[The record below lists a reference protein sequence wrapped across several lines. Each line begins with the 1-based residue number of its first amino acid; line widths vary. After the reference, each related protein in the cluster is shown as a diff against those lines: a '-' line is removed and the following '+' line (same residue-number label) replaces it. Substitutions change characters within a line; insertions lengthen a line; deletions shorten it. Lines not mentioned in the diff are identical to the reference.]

1 MNRLL
6 FATLVS
12 LCLWLGATT
21 VSAQD
26 TDRQQ
31 ARAEFDRGVSL
42 YAAENY
48 QGALE
53 AFQEAFRLSPHPTV
67 RVNMA
72 NCYDHLSK
80 PIEAIFHF
88 ERYLSES
95 GRSAAAAQRREVE
108 AALRALRARVGEVN
122 LRVSPDGATVIIDD
136 GDSRRAPILEPVR
149 LAAGAHRI
157 ETRLAGFRTDRR
169 SVDVTGGGTTDVQI
183 RLERAG
189 SPEVASA
196 VTPAR
201 TEPAATMPRPE
212 PAATTPAR
220 TEPAATPARTVPAAA
235 TPARAEPAAST
246 NSRAASES
254 APAAASNASSEPVI
268 PPADE
273 TPAPAAE
280 GGGLVFTL
288 PTIATAAGA
297 GALVITAI
305 ILGASAASADAEF
318 DDLAAL
324 ANDTRLDDT
333 ERASLRAQAV
343 DKADSANGLAL
354 AADIVGVAGLVG
366 LGAAAFLFMVD
377 QGESNERATAAR
389 GASIAVHPAFSRDHA
404 GLTLRGTF

>member
-1 MNRLL
+1 MNRL
-6 FATLVS
+6 FVAACVS
-12 LCLWLGATT
+12 LSLMLGAATA
-21 VSAQD
+21 SAQAD

-88 ERYLSES
+88 ERFLSES
-95 GRSAAAAQRREVE
+95 GRGAPAARRREVE
-108 AALRALRARVGEVN
+108 AALRGLRARVGEVN
-122 LRVSPDGATVIIDD
+122 LRVSPDGATVVIDE

-149 LAAGAHRI
+149 LAAGTHRI
-157 ETRLAGFRTDRR
+157 ETRLTGYRTDRR
-169 SVDVTGGGTTDVQI
+169 SVEVTGGGTAEVQI

-196 VTPAR
+196 
-201 TEPAATMPRPE
+201 
-212 PAATTPAR
+212 ATTP
-220 TEPAATPARTVPAAA
+220 
-235 TPARAEPAAST
+235 RAEPAATAATSATRTPPRAEPGPPPRTEPAPTATST
-246 NSRAASES
+246 PAPTASQPP
-254 APAAASNASSEPVI
+254 APTADADTDADASSEPVI

-273 TPAPAAE
+273 TPAPAEE

-297 GALVITAI
+297 GALVITAV
-305 ILGASAASADAEF
+305 ILGVSASGANAEF

-324 ANDTRLDDT
+324 TNDTRLDAA

-343 DKADSANGLAL
+343 DKADTANGLAL
-354 AADIVGVAGLVG
+354 AADIVGVAGLLG
-366 LGAAAFLFMVD
+366 LGATAFLFMVD
-377 QGESNERATAAR
+377 QGGSSERATAAR

>member
-26 TDRQQ
+26 ADRQQ

-149 LAAGAHRI
+149 LAAGTHRI

-201 TEPAATMPRPE
+201 TEPAATMPRAE

-220 TEPAATPARTVPAAA
+220 TEPAAVTPART
-235 TPARAEPAAST
+235 EPAAST
-246 NSRAASES
+246 NSGAASES

-324 ANDTRLDDT
+324 TNDTRLDDA
-333 ERASLRAQAV
+333 ERANLRAQAV

-354 AADIVGVAGLVG
+354 AADIVGVAGLLG
-366 LGAAAFLFMVD
+366 LGAAAFLFMID
-377 QGESNERATAAR
+377 QGDSNERATASR

>member
-26 TDRQQ
+26 ADRQQ

-95 GRSAAAAQRREVE
+95 GRSAPAAQRREVE

-149 LAAGAHRI
+149 LAAGTHRI
-157 ETRLAGFRTDRR
+157 ETRLAGYRTDRR

-189 SPEVASA
+189 SPQVASA

-201 TEPAATMPRPE
+201 TEPAATTPRAE

-220 TEPAATPARTVPAAA
+220 AEPAAA
-235 TPARAEPAAST
+235 TPARTEPAAST
-246 NSRAASES
+246 NSGAASES

-324 ANDTRLDDT
+324 TNDTRLDDA

-354 AADIVGVAGLVG
+354 AADIVGVAGLLG

>member
-12 LCLWLGATT
+12 LSLWLGAATA
-21 VSAQD
+21 SAQD

-42 YAAENY
+42 YAAESY

-72 NCYDHLSK
+72 NCYDHLGK

-95 GRSAAAAQRREVE
+95 GRGAPAAQRREVE
-108 AALRALRARVGEVN
+108 SALRALRERVGELT
-122 LRVSPDGATVIIDD
+122 LRVTPDGATVVVDD
-136 GDSRRAPILEPVR
+136 GDSRRTPILESIR
-149 LAAGAHRI
+149 LVAGTHRI
-157 ETRLAGFRTDRR
+157 ETRLAGYRTDRR
-169 SVDVTGGGTTDVQI
+169 TVDVAGGRATEVQI

-189 SPEVASA
+189 SPEVATA
-196 VTPAR
+196 ATPPR
-201 TEPAATMPRPE
+201 SEPAAT
-212 PAATTPAR
+212 
-220 TEPAATPARTVPAAA
+220 ATPARNEPAAA
-235 TPARAEPAAST
+235 ASTPTPRTPARAEPAPSST
-246 NSRAASES
+246 PAPEATPSNDAQTEDIAAPD
-254 APAAASNASSEPVI
+254 ATPAE
-268 PPADE
+268 E
-273 TPAPAAE
+273 TPAEETPAATND
-280 GGGLVFTL
+280 GSGLVFTL

-305 ILGASAASADAEF
+305 ILGASATSADAEF

-324 ANDTRLDDT
+324 TNDARLDDA

-354 AADIVGVAGLVG
+354 AADIVGVAGLLG
-366 LGAAAFLFMVD
+366 LGAAAFLFMID
-377 QGESNERATAAR
+377 QGETQERAAAAR
-389 GASIAVHPAFSRDHA
+389 GTSLAVHPSFTRDHA

>member
-1 MNRLL
+1 MNRLFLAALASL
-6 FATLVS
+6 F
-12 LCLWLGATT
+12 LWLGATT
-21 VSAQD
+21 ASAQD
-26 TDRQQ
+26 ADRQQ

-88 ERYLSES
+88 ERYLAES
-95 GRSAAAAQRREVE
+95 GRGAPAAQRREVE
-108 AALRALRARVGEVN
+108 SALRTLRARVGELS
-122 LRVSPDGATVIIDD
+122 LRVSPDGATVVIDE

-149 LAAGAHRI
+149 LAAGTHRI
-157 ETRLAGFRTDRR
+157 ETRLAGYRTDRR
-169 SVDVTGGGTTDVQI
+169 TVEIPGGGAAELAI

-189 SPEVASA
+189 SPEVATA
-196 VTPAR
+196 ATLPRA
-201 TEPAATMPRPE
+201 EPAAAVTPRPE
-212 PAATTPAR
+212 PAA
-220 TEPAATPARTVPAAA
+220 ATPAAA
-235 TPARAEPAAST
+235 TPTPRTPPRTEPAPAPAPAPADDDAST
-246 NSRAASES
+246 ETAPSEALT
-254 APAAASNASSEPVI
+254 APTA

-273 TPAPAAE
+273 TPTPADD
-280 GGGLVFTL
+280 GPGLVFTL
-288 PTIATAAGA
+288 PTLATAAGA

-324 ANDTRLDDT
+324 TNDTRIDEA
-333 ERASLRAQAV
+333 ERATLRAQAV

-354 AADIVGVAGLVG
+354 AADIVGVAGLLG

-377 QGESNERATAAR
+377 QGESGERASASR
-389 GASIAVHPAFSRDHA
+389 GTSIAVHPTFSRDQA
-404 GLTLRGTF
+404 GLMLRGNF